1 MSETKRTLAEVHQ
14 EYANICS
21 KYGNLV
27 YQSNVF
33 RCDAELLFEQLKELN
48 FEAARIQS
56 DTKKEEAKS

>member
-1 MSETKRTLAEVHQ
+1 MSDTKRTLAEVHQ

-27 YQSNVF
+27 YQSKVF
-33 RCDAELLFEQLKELN
+33 SDDAALLFEQLKELN

-56 DTKKEEAKS
+56 DSKKEDSK